1 MEHAFAFSL
10 ALCAGLNF
18 ADGIVTLEGV
28 GLPGI
33 RESNPLARLAL
44 KSPPAFLA
52 FKALS
57 SYVIYRGLGAL
68 FKMNRTL
75 SWIAVLVLNA
85 AFSYAIVHNLRLI
98 GEIK

>member
-1 MEHAFAFSL
+1 MEHAFVFSL
-10 ALCAGLNF
+10 ALCAGLNM
-18 ADGIVTLEGV
+18 ADGIITVSGAD
-28 GLPGI
+28 LPGL

-57 SYVIYRGLGAL
+57 SYVIYRGLRSL
-68 FKMNRTL
+68 FKVNKTL
-75 SWIAVLVLNA
+75 SWIAVLVLNV

-98 GEIK
+98 GEVK